1 MLPELFYV
9 GIKILFVRDDSILL
23 LKRTDPDGRKFLDIP
38 GGRVQDGETFEET
51 LQREVAEEL
60 PGISDWR
67 AKKMLHALRLKN
79 VTPDGKPLVLIIF
92 QGELDDV
99 EISLSDEH
107 DGYTWLKI
115 TEIEVRSGQEIEGYQ
130 LGTQLHEVV
139 KFII

>member
-9 GIKILFVRDDSILL
+9 GIKILFVRDNSVLL
-23 LKRTDPDGRKFLDIP
+23 LKRTDLDGRKFLDIP
-38 GGRVQDGETFEET
+38 GGRVQDGETLEET

-60 PGISDWR
+60 PGINDWR

-107 DGYTWLKI
+107 DGYLWVKI
-115 TEIEVRSGQEIEGYQ
+115 EEIAERSGKAIEGYQ
-130 LGTQLHEVV
+130 LGTQLIEVV
-139 KFII
+139 SYL